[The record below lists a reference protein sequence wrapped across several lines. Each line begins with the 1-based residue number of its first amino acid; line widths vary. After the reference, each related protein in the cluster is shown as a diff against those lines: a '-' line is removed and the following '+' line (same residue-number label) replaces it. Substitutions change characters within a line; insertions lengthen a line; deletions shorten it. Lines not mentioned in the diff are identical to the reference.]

1 MENNKIVLFQE
12 KQVRRVWHDKRL
24 TDEWKNRGVKEGQ
37 EYLILTAE
45 ISKATFGMTPTEY
58 RALKGL
64 DKQNLR
70 DHMTHI
76 ELIFSMLGEET
87 TRQLAIR
94 DNAQGF
100 NQNSEAA
107 IGGGNLAARARAD
120 FEKTTG
126 NKVITAANFTELDK
140 PEEKLGLK
148 K

>member
-1 MENNKIVLFQE
+1 M
-12 KQVRRVWHDKRL
+12 WHDKRL
-24 TDEWKNRGVKEGQ
+24 TDEWKNRGIKEGQ
-37 EYLILTAE
+37 EYSILTAE

-70 DHMTHI
+70 DHYLSRTPFGMTHI

-126 NKVITAANFTELDK
+126 NKVITAANFTQLDK
-140 PEEKLGLK
+140 PDEKLGLK